1 MSETAQ
7 GQTMHGRTMHG
18 QTMHGEAARG
28 QTVPAPRTR
37 LRLTRRGRAVFT
49 ALAAVPIAIVASVS
63 VLGAGV
69 AAADGGQSPVAPL
82 EVVTVGHGDTLWE
95 LAESI
100 APDEDPREVIAD
112 IVRLNGLDGA
122 VVQPGQKIALPALG

>member
-1 MSETAQ
+1 MSESNTIDA
-7 GQTMHGRTMHG
+7 HGG
-18 QTMHGEAARG
+18 FGANVGAG
-28 QTVPAPRTR
+28 APAPRTR
-37 LRLTRRGRAVFT
+37 LRITRRGRVVLT
-49 ALAAVPIAIVASVS
+49 TLAALPVAIVASVS
-63 VLGAGV
+63 VLGAGM
-69 AAADGGQSPVAPL
+69 AAADGGGVPVAPL

-122 VVQPGQKIALPALG
+122 VVQPGQQLALPAVR

>member
-1 MSETAQ
+1 MSDVITFDAQGDSAVPAARETAQ
-7 GQTMHGRTMHG
+7 
-18 QTMHGEAARG
+18 
-28 QTVPAPRTR
+28 APRTR
-37 LRLTRRGRAVFT
+37 LRVTRRGRAVLT
-49 ALAAVPIAIVASVS
+49 TLAALPIAIVASVS
-63 VLGAGV
+63 MLGAGV
-69 AAADGGQSPVAPL
+69 AAADGGETPVAPL

-122 VVQPGQKIALPALG
+122 VVQPGQKLALPAVG